1 MAGQGPVGAARPV
14 APARGHVVVDG
25 RAPVALESVLQL
37 RRSGVDV
44 RGGWHAGDAAELA
57 VAGGT
62 PPPALVVLA
71 AEAPLRPWSAA
82 PWQARGV
89 AHLPVEHLAAALAVG
104 PLVLP
109 GRSACLRCVL
119 GSRPATPPADPTGPG
134 LPGPPGAPAVV
145 LAAAVVTVTALA
157 VLRGDESLAGI
168 STEIGP
174 GATTVTHRLWP
185 ALPDCRCSSERMAG

>member
-1 MAGQGPVGAARPV
+1 MAGQGPVGGPRPV
-14 APARGHVVVDG
+14 ASARGHVVVDG
-25 RAPVALESVLQL
+25 RGPVALESVLQL

-57 VAGGT
+57 VAAGA
-62 PPPALVVLA
+62 PPPTLVVLA
-71 AEAPLRPWSAA
+71 AEAPLRPWSAT

-89 AHLPVEHLAAALAVG
+89 AHLPVEHLAAVLAVG

-109 GRSACLRCVL
+109 GRSACLGCVL

-134 LPGPPGAPAVV
+134 LPGAPAVV

-185 ALPDCRCSSERMAG
+185 ALPDCRCSSARMTG